1 MSDKRWLPPQILN
14 HEGNERRIGVEFE
27 MAGLEPQAMLD
38 CIRSLYGGQIKR
50 QSRFEFSVENTRF
63 GKFGVE
69 LDASYLKTIGYKLEK
84 NLRADDDFSIESI
97 ATEIITVAAEQ
108 VVPWEITTPP
118 IPVSQLSELEKLV
131 QSLRAAGAL
140 GTRSS
145 LVYAFGLHLNPEL
158 PALDVKTILNYLRAF
173 LCLFEWIAD
182 EDDTD
187 LTRRLTS
194 YINHFNKT
202 YILKVIDPQYDP
214 DLSTFMRDYIAA
226 NPTRNRTLD
235 LLPLFAWLDRDLLR
249 NHIEDPRV
257 KGRPTLHY
265 RLPNCDIDNPQW
277 NLLQPWSE
285 WLQVE
290 QLVNKP
296 DKLQAMCLRYREH
309 LDTLLPDF
317 DNAWLKS
324 IVGWLH
330 KD

>member
-14 HEGNERRIGVEFE
+14 HEGNERRVGVEFE

-214 DLSTFMRDYIAA
+214 DLRTFMRDYIAA

-277 NLLQPWSE
+277 NLQQPWSE